1 MDLNRKKLIQ
11 LRTKLKFYRKLDSKL
26 QKVLNDELDVQD
38 WSEDVYLKILR
49 LEAEI
54 VDLKFE
60 LDLPDNEWNEDED

>member
-54 VDLKFE
+54 VDLKVE
-60 LDLPDNEWNEDED
+60 LDLSDNEWYEDED